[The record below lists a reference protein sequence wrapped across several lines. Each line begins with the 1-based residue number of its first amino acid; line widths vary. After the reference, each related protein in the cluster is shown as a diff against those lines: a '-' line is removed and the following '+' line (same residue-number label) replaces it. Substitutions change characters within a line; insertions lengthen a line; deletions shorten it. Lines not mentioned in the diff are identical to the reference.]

1 MSYHRKSTPKP
12 FNRRVGTSFIAYSI
26 VGWGY
31 PFLIVLTGQV
41 FDRIVQYRGGNNSVI
56 QPLFGEGQ
64 SCWFNGIP
72 QPFSFISLLYYIV
85 LSFCV
90 IRMEVHFFIFVRSR
104 GRNYIGQCFLL
115 HVDGRSTL
123 SYQERL
129 GPGTWKST
137 NSKSHHQAEVY
148 IHKKATSIHNSFP
161 YVLLLRQDSCHL

>member
-12 FNRRVGTSFIAYSI
+12 FHRRVGTSFIAYSI

-64 SCWFNGIP
+64 SCWFNGKYSLYYFP
-72 QPFSFISLLYYIV
+72 SLISLLYYII

-90 IRMEVHFFIFVRSR
+90 IRMEVDFFIFVRSR
-104 GRNYIGQCFLL
+104 GRDYIGQYFLL

-129 GPGTWKST
+129 GLGTWKST
-137 NSKSHHQAEVY
+137 NSKSHHQAEVLFLKGNQ
-148 IHKKATSIHNSFP
+148 HP
-161 YVLLLRQDSCHL
+161 